1 MAKSYKGVIRRY
13 EEAPQQI
20 RNYFPNFVELVE
32 GYNWEIPIT
41 YVFSRVELAKRNT
54 IYCGIVK
61 LHWCDAELTR
71 KLVNEDYMSRGR
83 FFDLFRVVFGC
94 RMPKNIVAKLGNGE
108 QVRDK
113 VAHGMKWEPAEA
125 RQGLVNVIDFAEDFN
140 DFVDGKAGF
149 RPFGDLRG
157 FKGRGEHLTTATTRW
172 VLKGMGI
179 PKKEQN

>member
-1 MAKSYKGVIRRY
+1 MAKSYQGVIRQY
-13 EEAPQQI
+13 VEAPQQI
-20 RNYFPNFVELVE
+20 RDYFPSFVELVKE
-32 GYNWEIPIT
+32 HNWEIPIS

-71 KLVNEDYMSRGR
+71 KLVNEDHMSRSR
-83 FFDLFRVVFGC
+83 FLDLFRVVFGH
-94 RMPKNIVAKLGNGE
+94 RVPNNVVAKLEGGE

-113 VAHGMKWEPAEA
+113 VAHGMKWHPAEA
-125 RQGLVNVIDFAEDFN
+125 RQGLVNVIDFAKDFN

-157 FKGRGEHLTTATTRW
+157 FKGRREPLTKATTRW

-179 PKKEQN
+179 PRKE